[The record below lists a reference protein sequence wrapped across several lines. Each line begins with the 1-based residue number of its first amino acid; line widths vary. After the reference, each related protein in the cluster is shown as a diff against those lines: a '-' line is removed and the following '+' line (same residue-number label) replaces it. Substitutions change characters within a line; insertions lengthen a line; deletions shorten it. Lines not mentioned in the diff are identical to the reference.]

1 MKILLGLSGGVDS
14 TYAAL
19 KLKNEGHEVHG
30 AVALMHDYTD
40 TAAAECAA
48 REIGIPFYKIDAR
61 ELFLSTV
68 CENFVSEYTSGRT
81 PNPFVL
87 CNREVKFKALCDFA
101 LKNGFDAV
109 ATGHY
114 ARIGTCDTDGGV
126 RYFVKRAKD
135 ESKDQSYML
144 SRLSQDQLS
153 MLVLPMGEE
162 IKTDITD
169 KAKGLGLSSADR
181 GESQEICFIPDG
193 KYTEYIEARAGA
205 TKRGSFVD
213 REGRVLGEH
222 KGIIHYTVGQRKGLE
237 IALGKRVFVTEIN
250 ATDNTVTLEDSPRLF
265 GKVLVS
271 DIVFSK
277 LREPNEELTLALLG
291 KLRYLAKPERCEL
304 TVGGD
309 RTATAVFELPQRS
322 VTPGQSAV
330 FYDGDDVVLS
340 GIIVG
345 AE

>member
-30 AVALMHDYTD
+30 AVVMMHGYTD
-40 TAAAECAA
+40 TLGAECAA
-48 REIGIPFYKIDAR
+48 AEIGIPLYKIDAR
-61 ELFLSTV
+61 ELFSSTV

-81 PNPFVL
+81 PNPCIL

-101 LKNGFDAV
+101 RAGGFDAV

-114 ARIGTCDTDGGV
+114 ARIGSCRGGGGV

-135 ESKDQSYML
+135 EAKDQSYML

-162 IKTDITD
+162 IKSDITD
-169 KAKGLGLSSADR
+169 KARGLGLSSADR

-193 KYTEYIEARAGA
+193 KYTEYIETRAGVSR
-205 TKRGSFVD
+205 RGSFVD

-222 KGIIHYTVGQRKGLE
+222 KGVIHYTVGQRKGLE

-250 ATDNTVTLEDSPRLF
+250 ARSNTVTLEDAPRLF
-265 GKVLVS
+265 RKVYVS
-271 DIVFSK
+271 DVVFSK
-277 LREPNEELTLALLG
+277 LEEPKEELTLTLQG
-291 KLRYLAKPERCEL
+291 KLRYLAGRQSCEL
-304 TVGGD
+304 TVGSD
-309 RTATAVFELPQRS
+309 RRATAVFELPQRS